1 MPDAPVTHAEWE
13 RHRKT
18 SRQTLPDTLKG
29 QSLPDVLLPYQ
40 QRAVAAIMELP
51 VVVIE
56 KSRRIGLTWG
66 IAAASV
72 LLSASSRSAGG
83 MDTLYLGYSLDMA
96 REFIDTAAMWAK
108 AFAQAACEV
117 EECLFKDTKPDGS
130 SDDILAYRIVFASG
144 YEIMALTSR
153 PRSLRGRQGMVI
165 LDEAAF
171 HDQLGEV
178 MKAAL
183 ALLVWGGKVVVV
195 STHDGD
201 TNPFNLLCEEIRKG
215 NKPYGL
221 IKITFDDALA
231 DGLYRRICLVQGKE
245 WSPEAE
251 NEWREDIIAL
261 LRGRCGRGAFRY
273 SPARLRGVHPGGAH
287 RTRPA
292 RRRAGLAFRAVGRMG
307 GACGSSS
314 RSRGPR
320 LVRNGTFP
328 RARRDSGG
336 VRHLR
341 GGGLRT
347 QGRSHITLD
356 SATAAGHELPVRA
369 AP

>member
-251 NEWREDIIAL
+251 NEWREDIIAFYGEDADEEL
-261 LRGRCGRGAFRY
+261 FVIPRHGSGAYIPAALIERAQRADVPVLRFERSDAWAELADHLQEAEARDWCEMEL
-273 SPARLRGVHPGGAH
+273 SPVLAGIPAGFDTYAGEDFARKGDLTSLWIAQRRHDLH
-287 RTRPA
+287 YQRP
-292 RRRAGLAFRAVGRMG
+292 
-307 GACGSSS
+307 
-314 RSRGPR
+314 
-320 LVRNGTFP
+320 
-328 RARRDSGG
+328 
-336 VRHLR
+336 
-341 GGGLRT
+341 
-347 QGRSHITLD
+347 
-356 SATAAGHELPVRA
+356 
-369 AP
+369 